1 MQELLQLTMPPMPP
15 VVVVSNREEDAVNTE
30 PSMSGRQIIGI
41 IYPPPDIRTIV
52 DKTAAFVARNGVD
65 FENKIREKEASNPR
79 FGFLSVTDPYNAYYQ
94 HKVVEFCDGKTAE
107 PTVPRPQIPEAV
119 VEHVKQAEF
128 IPRNPPPP
136 FEFDA
141 DPATINAFDLD
152 LIKLTALFVAR
163 NGRQFLT
170 SLMNRESRN
179 YQFDFLKP
187 QHSNFNYFTKLV
199 EQYTKI
205 IVPTKSIIDDLKN
218 EEGDSKKLLEN
229 VKYRVGWEK
238 YQRAQKEKED
248 AEVER
253 ERIAYA
259 QIDWHDFV
267 VVQTVDFPINDT
279 ATLPPFCSSK
289 DVGARILMQQ
299 RQEAAAKAAAEEAVE
314 MDVESDSDEEQDIRN
329 EVFNDEADNRIDQ
342 MKKAPYEVTQPIPA
356 PPSEDTVIIRD
367 YDPKKSVSARKAA
380 DKWIISPLTGER
392 IPADKLQEHMRY
404 NTVDSQYKEQRE
416 REISD
421 RNEEE
426 PVYAPGADIS
436 TNIGKF
442 AERRTDIFGHGAEQ
456 TIIGK
461 KLGEEEETV
470 RGPDPKLI
478 WDGQQSTIDQTTKL
492 AQQSITLDQQINEI
506 HKQHGYIA
514 DPSKERIG
522 PGAVPPPP
530 PLPIQSIP
538 TPTTT
543 AVAVIPP
550 VTVPTLS
557 LSTAATVTTTATL
570 TSTVAPKVTI
580 PPVRPAI
587 PLPQGVP
594 APISS
599 TQIVRPPVIP
609 QIPIRPPPPPPP
621 PPPGFVFSRQ
631 SYEKQCAANIIN
643 CAMSFPT
650 MPFPGTPMPIPPIQ
664 MPIMRPPI
672 AVPIIPI
679 PVIPQSPLAVRTPAT
694 PVVPPIP
701 LPPASSSLATDTTTV
716 TSTAAPDE
724 APPAKKSRTED
735 DLESEASWL
744 EKVSGSITVIVQIPG
759 TSPNPDWRLDGRRL
773 NISIDVSAPVSTL
786 KSIVQDETGL
796 PCTKQKLAHE
806 VRFLEFLKSVLE
818 ILEGL
823 FLKDACT
830 LAYYNM
836 DSEATIMLSIKERG
850 GKKKC

>member
-1 MQELLQLTMPPMPP
+1 MSPMPP
-15 VVVVSNREEDAVNTE
+15 VVMVSNREEDSVNTE
-30 PSMSGRQIIGI
+30 PSMSGRQVIGI

-52 DKTAAFVARNGVD
+52 DKTAAFVARNGID
-65 FENKIREKEASNPR
+65 FENKIREKEAANSR
-79 FGFLSVTDPYNAYYQ
+79 FSFLSATDPYNAYYQ
-94 HKVVEFCDGKTAE
+94 HKVVEFREGKTTE
-107 PTVPRPQIPEAV
+107 PSVPRPQIPEAV
-119 VEHVKQAEF
+119 KEHVKQVEF
-128 IPRNPPPP
+128 VPRNPPPP

-205 IVPTKSIIDDLKN
+205 IVPAKNIVEDLKA
-218 EEGDSKKLLEN
+218 EEDNTKKILEN
-229 VKYRVGWEK
+229 VRYRVGWEK
-238 YQRAQKEKED
+238 HQRAQKEKED
-248 AEVER
+248 AEIER

-279 ATLPPFCSSK
+279 ATLPPFCTPK

-299 RQEAAAKAAAEEAVE
+299 RQEAAAKAAAEQAVE
-314 MDVESDSDEEQDIRN
+314 MDVESDSDEEHQEIRN
-329 EVFNDEADNRIDQ
+329 EVTNGEIENGNADHE
-342 MKKAPYEVTQPIPA
+342 KKAPYEVTQPMPA
-356 PPSEDTVIIRD
+356 PPSEDTVVIRD
-367 YDPKKSVSARKAA
+367 YDPKKSISARKAA

-416 REISD
+416 RELSD

-461 KLGEEEETV
+461 KLGEEEEAP

-492 AQQSITLDQQINEI
+492 AQQSVTLDQQINEI

-522 PGAVPPPP
+522 PGAIPPPPVQAVPPPTTTVVATAAATTSSP
-530 PLPIQSIP
+530 VTTAASITAPTAAVPKPSVP
-538 TPTTT
+538 TPR
-543 AVAVIPP
+543 PP
-550 VTVPTLS
+550 VPPPQTTSAPVP
-557 LSTAATVTTTATL
+557 
-570 TSTVAPKVTI
+570 P
-580 PPVRPAI
+580 
-587 PLPQGVP
+587 
-594 APISS
+594 
-599 TQIVRPPVIP
+599 TQTVRPPVIP
-609 QIPIRPPPPPPP
+609 QIPIRPPPP
-621 PPPGFVFSRQ
+621 GFP
-631 SYEKQCAANIIN
+631 AI
-643 CAMSFPT
+643 
-650 MPFPGTPMPIPPIQ
+650 PFPGAPMPMPP
-664 MPIMRPPI
+664 MPMPVMRPPI
-672 AVPIIPI
+672 GVPMIPV
-679 PVIPQSPLAVRTPAT
+679 PVIPQTPLAVRPTSTPVAAQISPPAT
-694 PVVPPIP
+694 SSAPVVDTN
-701 LPPASSSLATDTTTV
+701 ATTN
-716 TSTAAPDE
+716 TSVGDGP
-724 APPAKKSRTED
+724 PPAKKARTED
-735 DLESEASWL
+735 ELESEADWL
-744 EKVSGSITVIVQIPG
+744 TKVTGSITVTVQIPS
-759 TSPNPDWRLDGRRL
+759 TAPNPDWKLDGRRL
-773 NISIDVSAPVSTL
+773 NVSLDIAAPVSTL
-786 KSIVQDETGL
+786 KSFVQDETGL
-796 PCTKQKLAHE
+796 PCSKQKL
-806 VRFLEFLKSVLE
+806 SY
-818 ILEGL
+818 EGL

-836 DSEATIMLSIKERG
+836 NTGAVVQLLIKERG
-850 GKKKC
+850 GKKK

>member
-1 MQELLQLTMPPMPP
+1 MPPMPP
-15 VVVVSNREEDAVNTE
+15 VVMVSNREEDSVNTE
-30 PSMSGRQIIGI
+30 PSMSGRQVIGI
-41 IYPPPDIRTIV
+41 IYPPPDIR
-52 DKTAAFVARNGVD
+52 KAA
-65 FENKIREKEASNPR
+65 NPR
-79 FGFLSVTDPYNAYYQ
+79 FSFLSATDPYNAYYQ
-94 HKVVEFCDGKTAE
+94 HKVIEFRDGKATE
-107 PTVPRPQIPEAV
+107 PSVPRPQIPEAV
-119 VEHVKQAEF
+119 KEHVKQAEF
-128 IPRNPPPP
+128 VPRNPPPP

-187 QHSNFNYFTKLV
+187 QHSNFSYFTKLV

-205 IVPTKSIIDDLKN
+205 
-218 EEGDSKKLLEN
+218 LEN
-229 VKYRVGWEK
+229 VRYRVGWEK

-248 AEVER
+248 AEIER

-279 ATLPPFCSSK
+279 ATLPPFCTPK

-299 RQEAAAKAAAEEAVE
+299 RQEAAAKAAAEQAIE
-314 MDVESDSDEEQDIRN
+314 MDVESDSDEEHQEIRN
-329 EVFNDEADNRIDQ
+329 EVINGEIENGNADHER
-342 MKKAPYEVTQPIPA
+342 KAPYEVTQPMPA
-356 PPSEDTVIIRD
+356 PPSEETVVIRD
-367 YDPKKSVSARKAA
+367 YDPKKSIAARKAA

-416 REISD
+416 RELSD

-461 KLGEEEETV
+461 KLGEEEEAP

-492 AQQSITLDQQINEI
+492 AQQSVTLDQQINEI

-530 PLPIQSIP
+530 VQIVPPPTTTVVVTATTTTPSPITTTAASTT
-538 TPTTT
+538 TPTT
-543 AVAVIPP
+543 AVPKPP
-550 VTVPTLS
+550 VPT
-557 LSTAATVTTTATL
+557 
-570 TSTVAPKVTI
+570 PR
-580 PPVRPAI
+580 PPVPPSQTTPTPVPPTPA
-587 PLPQGVP
+587 
-594 APISS
+594 
-599 TQIVRPPVIP
+599 VRPPVIP
-609 QIPIRPPPPPPP
+609 QIPIRPPPP
-621 PPPGFVFSRQ
+621 GFS
-631 SYEKQCAANIIN
+631 AI
-643 CAMSFPT
+643 
-650 MPFPGTPMPIPPIQ
+650 PFPGTPMPMPP
-664 MPIMRPPI
+664 MPMPVMRPPI
-672 AVPIIPI
+672 GVPMIPV
-679 PVIPQSPLAVRTPAT
+679 PVIPQTPLTVRPTST
-694 PVVPPIP
+694 PVTAPIP
-701 LPPASSSLATDTTTV
+701 PPT
-716 TSTAAPDE
+716 TSTASTVDTNAAANASAGDG
-724 APPAKKSRTED
+724 PPPTKK
-735 DLESEASWL
+735 LGQKMNL
-744 EKVSGSITVIVQIPG
+744 KVTGSITVTVQIPS
-759 TSPNPDWRLDGRRL
+759 TAPNPEWKLDGRRL
-773 NISIDVSAPVSTL
+773 SVSMDIAAPISTL
-786 KSIVQDETGL
+786 KNFVQDETGL
-796 PCTKQKLAHE
+796 PCSKQKLSYE
-806 VRFLEFLKSVLE
+806 VNLFKLHYR
-818 ILEGL
+818 L
-823 FLKDACT
+823 FLKDACS

-836 DSEATIMLSIKERG
+836 NTGAVVQLLIKERG
-850 GKKKC
+850 GKKKIPYDEYHSDFALFFAAVLNPLPFLIVILIQPKMANVS

>member
-1 MQELLQLTMPPMPP
+1 MLRIKLNSNKMPPMPP
-15 VVVVSNREEDAVNTE
+15 VVMVSNREEDSVNTE
-30 PSMSGRQIIGI
+30 PSMSGRQVIGI

-52 DKTAAFVARNGVD
+52 DKTAAFVARNGID
-65 FENKIREKEASNPR
+65 FENKIREKEAANPR
-79 FGFLSVTDPYNAYYQ
+79 FSFLSATDPYNAYYQ
-94 HKVVEFCDGKTAE
+94 HKVIEFRDGKTTE
-107 PTVPRPQIPEAV
+107 PSVPRPQIPEAV
-119 VEHVKQAEF
+119 KEHVKQAEF
-128 IPRNPPPP
+128 VPRNPPPP

-205 IVPTKSIIDDLKN
+205 IVPAKNIVEDLKA
-218 EEGDSKKLLEN
+218 EEGNTKKILEN

-248 AEVER
+248 AEIER

-279 ATLPPFCSSK
+279 ATLPPFCTPK

-299 RQEAAAKAAAEEAVE
+299 RQEAAAKAAAEQAVE
-314 MDVESDSDEEQDIRN
+314 MDVESDSDEEHQEIHN
-329 EVFNDEADNRIDQ
+329 EVTNGEAENGNADHE
-342 MKKAPYEVTQPIPA
+342 KKAPYEVTQPMPA
-356 PPSEDTVIIRD
+356 PPSEDTVVIRD
-367 YDPKKSVSARKAA
+367 YDPKKSIAARKAA

-416 REISD
+416 RELSD

-461 KLGEEEETV
+461 KLGEEEEAP

-492 AQQSITLDQQINEI
+492 AQQSVTLDQQINEI
-506 HKQHGYIA
+506 HKQHGYVA

-530 PLPIQSIP
+530 VQAVPPPS
-538 TPTTT
+538 TTVTAT
-543 AVAVIPP
+543 AVATTSSPI
-550 VTVPTLS
+550 
-557 LSTAATVTTTATL
+557 TTTT
-570 TSTVAPKVTI
+570 TSTTAPTTVVPK
-580 PPVRPAI
+580 PP
-587 PLPQGVP
+587 VP
-594 APISS
+594 APRPPVPPPQTTPAPVPP
-599 TQIVRPPVIP
+599 TQAVRPPVIP
-609 QIPIRPPPPPPP
+609 QIPIRPPPP
-621 PPPGFVFSRQ
+621 GFP
-631 SYEKQCAANIIN
+631 AI
-643 CAMSFPT
+643 
-650 MPFPGTPMPIPPIQ
+650 PFPGAPMPMPP
-664 MPIMRPPI
+664 MPLPVMRPPI
-672 AVPIIPI
+672 GVPMIPV
-679 PVIPQSPLAVRTPAT
+679 PVIPQTPLAVRPTGTPVTTPIPPPAT
-694 PVVPPIP
+694 SSAPVIDTS
-701 LPPASSSLATDTTTV
+701 AATN
-716 TSTAAPDE
+716 APTGDGP
-724 APPAKKSRTED
+724 PPAKKARTED
-735 DLESEASWL
+735 ELESEADWL
-744 EKVSGSITVIVQIPG
+744 MKVTGSITVIVQIPS
-759 TSPNPDWRLDGRRL
+759 TAPNPDWKLDGRRL
-773 NISIDVSAPVSTL
+773 SVSMDIAAP
-786 KSIVQDETGL
+786 DETGL
-796 PCTKQKLAHE
+796 PCSKQKL
-806 VRFLEFLKSVLE
+806 SY
-818 ILEGL
+818 EGL

-836 DSEATIMLSIKERG
+836 NTGAVVQLLIKERG
-850 GKKKC
+850 GKKK

>member
-1 MQELLQLTMPPMPP
+1 MPPMPP
-15 VVVVSNREEDAVNTE
+15 VVMVSNREEDSVNTE
-30 PSMSGRQIIGI
+30 PSMSGRQVIGI

-52 DKTAAFVARNGVD
+52 DKTAAFVARNGID
-65 FENKIREKEASNPR
+65 FENKIREKEAANPR
-79 FGFLSVTDPYNAYYQ
+79 FSFLSATDPYNAYYQ
-94 HKVVEFCDGKTAE
+94 HKVVEFRDGKATE
-107 PTVPRPQIPEAV
+107 PSVPRPQIPEAV
-119 VEHVKQAEF
+119 KEHVKQVEF
-128 IPRNPPPP
+128 VPENPPPP

-187 QHSNFNYFTKLV
+187 QHSNFTYFTKLV

-205 IVPTKSIIDDLKN
+205 IVPDKNIVEDLKA
-218 EEGDSKKLLEN
+218 EEDNTKKILEN
-229 VKYRVGWEK
+229 VRYRVGWEK

-248 AEVER
+248 AEIER

-267 VVQTVDFPINDT
+267 VVQTVDFPLNDT
-279 ATLPPFCSSK
+279 ATLPPFCTPK

-314 MDVESDSDEEQDIRN
+314 MDVESDSDDEHQEIQN
-329 EVFNDEADNRIDQ
+329 EIANGEIENGHADHE
-342 MKKAPYEVTQPIPA
+342 KKAPYEITQPMPA
-356 PPSEDTVIIRD
+356 PPSEDTVVIRD
-367 YDPKKSVSARKAA
+367 YDPKKSTAARKAA

-416 REISD
+416 RELSD

-461 KLGEEEETV
+461 KLGEEEEAP

-492 AQQSITLDQQINEI
+492 AQQSVTLDQQINEI

-522 PGAVPPPP
+522 PGVVPPPP
-530 PLPIQSIP
+530 VQIVVPPTTTIAVAATTTTSSPITTTTTSATTPTATVPKPPISTPRPPASPSQTTP
-538 TPTTT
+538 TPTS
-543 AVAVIPP
+543 VPP
-550 VTVPTLS
+550 
-557 LSTAATVTTTATL
+557 
-570 TSTVAPKVTI
+570 
-580 PPVRPAI
+580 
-587 PLPQGVP
+587 
-594 APISS
+594 
-599 TQIVRPPVIP
+599 TQAVRPPVVP
-609 QIPIRPPPPPPP
+609 QIPIRPPPP
-621 PPPGFVFSRQ
+621 GF
-631 SYEKQCAANIIN
+631 ATI
-643 CAMSFPT
+643 
-650 MPFPGTPMPIPPIQ
+650 PFPGAPMPMPP
-664 MPIMRPPI
+664 MPMPVIRPPI
-672 AVPIIPI
+672 GVPMIPV
-679 PVIPQSPLAVRTPAT
+679 PVIPQTPLTVRSTNASAVPIPPPAT
-694 PVVPPIP
+694 SNAPVVETNATTN
-701 LPPASSSLATDTTTV
+701 ASAGDG
-716 TSTAAPDE
+716 
-724 APPAKKSRTED
+724 APPAKKARTED
-735 DLESEASWL
+735 ELESEDVWL
-744 EKVSGSITVIVQIPG
+744 TKVTGSITVSVQIPS
-759 TSPNPDWRLDGRRL
+759 TAPNPDWKLDGRRL
-773 NISIDVSAPVSTL
+773 TVSMDIGAPISTL
-786 KSIVQDETGL
+786 KSFVQDETGL
-796 PCTKQKLAHE
+796 PCSKQKL
-806 VRFLEFLKSVLE
+806 SY
-818 ILEGL
+818 EGL

-836 DSEATIMLSIKERG
+836 NTGAVVQLLIKERG
-850 GKKKC
+850 GKKK